1 MNALSENNQNPKT
14 MWNTIRTLTN
24 KNSKTTN
31 ITEIHVENDLS
42 VTEPKQIADA
52 FNTIFNNIGTQL
64 ADALPVTNITPESI
78 ITPANSSF
86 EIHTVSIEKVFN
98 LLSTI
103 KFSKTIGQDKISPKL
118 LKDSA
123 DIVAPSLV
131 NIFNRSIKTGI
142 FPDEMK
148 TAVISPIFKSGN
160 KTECTN
166 YRPISILSA
175 ISKIFEKLISM
186 PLSECLESNEIF
198 TGEQSGFR
206 KNHSTH

>member
-1 MNALSENNQNPKT
+1 MNALCENNQNPKT

-31 ITEIHVENDLS
+31 ITEIHVEKDHS

-52 FNTIFNNIGTQL
+52 FNTFFNNIGTQL
-64 ADALPVTNITPESI
+64 ADALPVTNITPESF

-103 KFSKTIGQDKISPKL
+103 KVSKATGHDKISPKL

-123 DIVAPSLV
+123 DIIAPSLA
-131 NIFNRSIKTGI
+131 NIFNQSIKTGI
-142 FPDEMK
+142 FPDDMK

-160 KTECTN
+160 KTVLTIDQFQYSRQFPKSLRNSFQCN
-166 YRPISILSA
+166 CLNIWNPMRYSQVNNQV
-175 ISKIFEKLISM
+175 
-186 PLSECLESNEIF
+186 SERI
-198 TGEQSGFR
+198 T
-206 KNHSTH
+206 

>member
-31 ITEIHVENDLS
+31 ITEIHVENDHS

-52 FNTIFNNIGTQL
+52 FNTFFNNIGTQL
-64 ADALPVTNITPESI
+64 ADALPVTNITPESF

-103 KFSKTIGQDKISPKL
+103 KVSKAT
-118 LKDSA
+118 
-123 DIVAPSLV
+123 
-131 NIFNRSIKTGI
+131 RT
-142 FPDEMK
+142 
-148 TAVISPIFKSGN
+148 
-160 KTECTN
+160 
-166 YRPISILSA
+166 R
-175 ISKIFEKLISM
+175 
-186 PLSECLESNEIF
+186 
-198 TGEQSGFR
+198 
-206 KNHSTH
+206 

>member
-1 MNALSENNQNPKT
+1 VHEAYKRARNEVNKLVKNTKTKYFMNALSENNQNPKT

-31 ITEIHVENDLS
+31 ITEIHVENDHS

-52 FNTIFNNIGTQL
+52 FNTFFNNIGTQL
-64 ADALPVTNITPESI
+64 ADALPVTNITPESF

-103 KFSKTIGQDKISPKL
+103 KVSKATGHDKISPKL

-123 DIVAPSLV
+123 EIIAPYLV
-131 NIFNRSIKTGI
+131 NIFNQ
-142 FPDEMK
+142 
-148 TAVISPIFKSGN
+148 
-160 KTECTN
+160 
-166 YRPISILSA
+166 LL
-175 ISKIFEKLISM
+175 KLASFLI
-186 PLSECLESNEIF
+186 I
-198 TGEQSGFR
+198 
-206 KNHSTH
+206 